1 MILVTGAT
9 GTVGREVLSV
19 LQRSGQPV
27 RSASTDPGRARAAL
41 EAAGL
46 RADTGADDTVR
57 LEFGDS
63 GSYEGA
69 FTGIDSVFLMRPPQ
83 LTNVKRDMLPAL
95 EVARAQGVR
104 RVVFMS
110 VQGAEKN
117 PLVPHRRVEDYLKTS
132 AFEVTILRPSFFMQN
147 LSGVHAQD
155 VRERGEI
162 FVPAGHGRTSFIDA
176 RDIGAVAAKVLT
188 EAGQSGKYTG
198 EYSGKAYELT
208 GSAALSY
215 AEAAQIFSDVLGK
228 RVTYAD
234 PNPLSFYRRMR
245 SRGLPRGYILV
256 MLALYSACRFGLAG
270 RVTAD
275 TATLLGQEPISLAQ
289 FVSDYQASFTRV

>member
-27 RSASTDPGRARAAL
+27 RSASTDPSRARAAL

-46 RADTGADDTVR
+46 RADDDGMVR

-83 LTNVKRDMLPAL
+83 LTNVKRDMVPAL
-95 EVARAQGVR
+95 EVARAQGVQ

-117 PLVPHRRVEDYLKTS
+117 PLVPHRRVEDYLETS

-188 EAGQSGKYTG
+188 EAG
-198 EYSGKAYELT
+198 YSGKAYELT

-215 AEAAQIFSDVLGK
+215 TEAAQIFSDVLGK

-275 TATLLGQEPISLAQ
+275 TATLLGREPISLAQ
-289 FVSDYQASFTRV
+289 FVSDYQASFARV

>member
-19 LQRSGQPV
+19 LQSSGQPV
-27 RSASTDPGRARAAL
+27 RSASTDPGRAKAAL
-41 EAAGL
+41 QAAGL
-46 RADTGADDTVR
+46 RADDDDMVR

-69 FTGIDSVFLMRPPQ
+69 FTGVDSVFLMRPPQ

-155 VRERGEI
+155 VRERDEI

-188 EAGQSGKYTG
+188 EAG
-198 EYSGKAYELT
+198 YSGKAYELT

-228 RVTYAD
+228 RVIYAD

-245 SRGLPRGYILV
+245 SRGLPRGYIFV

-275 TATLLGQEPISLAQ
+275 TATLLGREPISLAQ
-289 FVSDYQASFTRV
+289 FVSDYKIKFTRD

>member
-19 LQRSGQPV
+19 LQSSGQPV
-27 RSASTDPGRARAAL
+27 RSASTDPGRAKAAL

-46 RADTGADDTVR
+46 RADTGADTGADIVR

-69 FTGIDSVFLMRPPQ
+69 FAGIDSVFLMRPPQ

-198 EYSGKAYELT
+198 KAYELT

-234 PNPLSFYRRMR
+234 PNSLSFYRRMR

-275 TATLLGQEPISLAQ
+275 TATLLGREPISLAQ
-289 FVSDYQASFTRV
+289 FVSDYRASFARV